1 MFKSSD
7 MKIITG
13 NGIVVRMCACGLMFF
28 SSSCF
33 FTERTAEHI
42 LKQSSSKSYDMLI
55 VPGVPLENGK
65 WSRMMKARICWSKY
79 LYEKGIVKN
88 IMYSGSSVYTPYY
101 EGKVMALYAEALGI
115 PKEHIFYET
124 KAEHST
130 ENIYYSYKKAKQLG
144 FITIALAS
152 DRFQTKAY
160 EKFTEEKVSS
170 EIVILPMVVDTVK
183 IMALYIKEPVIDCR
197 KAFNK
202 DFVSLKKR
210 ESYRER
216 LRGTKGE
223 HIDESL
229 YE

>member
-1 MFKSSD
+1 
-7 MKIITG
+7 
-13 NGIVVRMCACGLMFF
+13 
-28 SSSCF
+28 
-33 FTERTAEHI
+33 
-42 LKQSSSKSYDMLI
+42 MLI

-79 LYEKGIVKN
+79 LYDNGIVKN
-88 IMYSGSSVYTPYY
+88 IIYSGSSVYTPYY

-115 PKEHIFYET
+115 PSNHIFYET

-160 EKFTEEKVSS
+160 EKFTQEKVSS

-183 IMALYIKEPVIDCR
+183 MMALHIEEPIIDCR

-210 ESYRER
+210 ETYRER

-223 HIDESL
+223 HIDGSL

>member
-1 MFKSSD
+1 MS
-7 MKIITG
+7 TG
-13 NGIVVRMCACGLMFF
+13 NGRIISICVCALLLF

-33 FTERTAEHI
+33 FTEKTAERI

-79 LYEKGIVKN
+79 LYDNGIVKN
-88 IMYSGSSVYTPYY
+88 VMYSGSSVYTPYY

-124 KAEHST
+124 RAEHST

-170 EIVILPMVVDTVK
+170 DIVILPMVVDTVK
-183 IMALYIKEPVIDCR
+183 MMALYIKEPVIDCR